1 MQGFL
6 KIHSICSTPKS
17 NKLKRILSKMEIWD
31 HYILVVLKYFM
42 SMGFP
47 LLNSV
52 PPLFSNF

>member
-17 NKLKRILSKMEIWD
+17 NKPKRILSKMEIWD